1 MEMYIGYVDMI
12 ENIFEVHTYTIESEN
27 EKDYVLTRNI
37 LPHLTSTTD
46 YKNIPKKWTNDE
58 DGIAIDNDQNK
69 IVFYSLDKE
78 SVIDNVWFYR
88 HLKAEKVQK
97 EWEFFQNTTGVNYLE
112 H

>member
-1 MEMYIGYVDMI
+1 MKMYIGYVDMI

-27 EKDYVLTRNI
+27 EKDYVLARNI
-37 LPHLTSTTD
+37 LPYLTPTTD

-78 SVIDNVWFYR
+78 SVTDNVWFYR
-88 HLKAEKVQK
+88 HFKAEKVQK
-97 EWEFFQNTTGVNYLE
+97 EWEFFQNNAGVNYLE